1 MDNNLSEKI
10 ENFNKSFLILG
21 KEPTDNIELRWW
33 RTRKMLD
40 IVMMIKAICMP
51 EDKSVN
57 LTLMINIPPY
67 LAYSGSSSIDQLI

>member
-1 MDNNLSEKI
+1 
-10 ENFNKSFLILG
+10 
-21 KEPTDNIELRWW
+21 
-33 RTRKMLD
+33 MLD

-57 LTLMINIPPY
+57 LTLMINIPHY

>member
-10 ENFNKSFLILG
+10 ENISKSFPILG
-21 KEPTDNIELRWW
+21 KEPIDNIELRWW
-33 RTRKMLD
+33 GTRKILD

-67 LAYSGSSSIDQLI
+67 LVCSGISSID

>member
-10 ENFNKSFLILG
+10 ENISKSFPILG
-21 KEPTDNIELRWW
+21 KEPIDNIELRWW
-33 RTRKMLD
+33 GTRKILD

-57 LTLMINIPPY
+57 LTLMINISPY
-67 LAYSGSSSIDQLI
+67 LVCSGISSID

>member
-1 MDNNLSEKI
+1 
-10 ENFNKSFLILG
+10 
-21 KEPTDNIELRWW
+21 
-33 RTRKMLD
+33 MLD